1 MKSETNQPMQVVN
14 RTLDL
19 LELLASE
26 RNPVSTTVLAERLGV
41 SVQSTNNLLR
51 VLFRRGYVS
60 QDRSRHYRLGPQ
72 LCVFGD
78 STARWENLRGM
89 LDPILVDVNRKS
101 GFGAFAGV
109 LENDRLYCFAHI
121 LPNGKP
127 ASLTKQAWTEEL
139 HSTASGR
146 VLLASLSPE
155 ERKKLFART
164 TRQQMTKKT
173 VVDTDELERICLEVR
188 KAGYAEIKEE
198 SSDGICSIAVPIY
211 DFSGEVIAVLGIYG
225 PSSTW
230 GKTSCEQKKQFL
242 EACLAQSENKKSAE
256 ADSLFHFKG
265 FDRLFPKQEG
275 LRR

>member
-26 RNPVSTTVLAERLGV
+26 KNPISTTVLAERLGV
-41 SVQSTNNLLR
+41 SVHSTNNLLR
-51 VLFRRGYVS
+51 VLFHRGYVS
-60 QDRSRHYRLGPQ
+60 QDQSRHYRLGPQ

-78 STARWENLRGM
+78 STERWENLREM
-89 LDPILVDVNRKS
+89 LNPILVEINRIS

-121 LPNGKP
+121 LPSGEA

-146 VLLASLSPE
+146 VLLAALSSE

-164 TRQQMTKKT
+164 TRRQMTKKT
-173 VVDTDELERICLEVR
+173 VMDTAELEKICLEVR
-188 KAGYAEIKEE
+188 KAGYAEVKEE
-198 SSDGICSIAVPIY
+198 SSDGICSLAIPIC
-211 DFSGEVIAVLGIYG
+211 DFSGVVIAELGVYG
-225 PSSTW
+225 PSSIW
-230 GKTSCEQKKQFL
+230 EKTSCEQKKQFL
-242 EACLAQSENKKSAE
+242 EASIANPQSRKSAE
-256 ADSLFHFKG
+256 MDSSFNFNG
-265 FDRLFPKQEG
+265 FDRPFLKQ
-275 LRR
+275 

>member
-1 MKSETNQPMQVVN
+1 MDIEKHQPIQVVD
-14 RTLDL
+14 RALDL

-26 RNPVSTTVLAERLGV
+26 NTPVSTTVLAERLGV

-146 VLLASLSPE
+146 VLLATLSPE

-164 TRQQMTKKT
+164 TRRQMTKKT
-173 VVDTDELERICLEVR
+173 VMDTAELEKICLEIR

-198 SSDGICSIAVPIY
+198 SSEGICSLAIPIY
-211 DFSGEVIAVLGIYG
+211 DFSREVIAVLGIYG

-230 GKTSCEQKKQFL
+230 DNTSWEQKKQFL
-242 EACLAQSENKKSAE
+242 EASLARSESRKSAE
-256 ADSLFHFKG
+256 VNSLFDFKC
-265 FDRLFPKQEG
+265 FDRPFPK
-275 LRR
+275 

>member
-1 MKSETNQPMQVVN
+1 MKTENSQPMQVVN

-26 RNPVSTTVLAERLGV
+26 DTPVSTTVLAERLGV

-72 LCVFGD
+72 LCIFGD
-78 STARWENLRGM
+78 STARWGHLRKM
-89 LDPILVDVNRKS
+89 MEPILVDLNRES

-121 LPNGKP
+121 LPDGDP
-127 ASLTKQAWTEEL
+127 ASLTRQSWTEEL

-164 TRQQMTKKT
+164 TRRQMTPKT
-173 VVDTDELERICLEVR
+173 VMDLAELEKICLETR
-188 KAGYAEIKEE
+188 KAGYAEVKEE
-198 SSDGICSIAVPIY
+198 SCDGICSIAVPIH
-211 DFSGEVIAVLGIYG
+211 DFSGAVIAELGIYG
-225 PSSTW
+225 PSSVW
-230 GKTSCEQKKQFL
+230 EKTSCEQKKALL
-242 EACLAQSENKKSAE
+242 ESSRARLEN
-256 ADSLFHFKG
+256 
-265 FDRLFPKQEG
+265 R
-275 LRR
+275 